1 MHNLRDYIDRELK
14 ELDRKAS
21 SGKLSMSE
29 VEYLDK
35 LTHAK
40 KSILTVEAMESG
52 GYSENRGGY
61 RDSWNRYR
69 PESYN
74 DDMNERRYSS
84 RGYRDSGMMMEEL
97 QNLME
102 SAPNDQVRR
111 KYREFMSDI
120 KTMM

>member
-1 MHNLRDYIDRELK
+1 MHNLKDYIDQELK

-29 VEYLDK
+29 VDYMDK

-61 RDSWNRYR
+61 RDPWNRYR
-69 PESYN
+69 PDRDN
-74 DDMNERRYSS
+74 DDMSDRRYS
-84 RGYRDSGMMMEEL
+84 RGYRDSGMMMDEL

-102 SAPNDQVRR
+102 SAPNDQIKR
-111 KYREFMSDI
+111 KYREFMSDLR
-120 KTMM
+120 TMM